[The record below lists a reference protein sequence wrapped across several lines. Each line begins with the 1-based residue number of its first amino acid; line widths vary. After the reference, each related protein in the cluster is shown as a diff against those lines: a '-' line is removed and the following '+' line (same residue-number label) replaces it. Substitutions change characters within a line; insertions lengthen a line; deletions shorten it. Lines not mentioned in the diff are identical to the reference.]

1 MEIPS
6 CHAGRPVL
14 RFHPNAMKL
23 KIKFGDYGM
32 VLVLLGLVL
41 LFSLLTVKPVN
52 PSDARSARKLA
63 ERIIE
68 EVPADQAVVIYGKN
82 KTDFEQFAR
91 NLAEELESRDRK
103 DVRLA
108 IGVPRDLRVKLN
120 ELRDEGGALGAIATA
135 GPAGM
140 EVIRSVP
147 EKYPAFQEF
156 ATMTP
161 DSRSK
166 STFFT
171 LDNFRNVTQRVVVIA
186 IVAIGMTMVIITAGI
201 DLSVGSL
208 VGLSAMVGA
217 WFIKARVMAAG
228 GDPAAVGN
236 LTLYSGFLVAILC
249 AGLIGLFSGALVA
262 YCKVAPFIVT
272 LGVMMIARGMAEQ
285 ANEGFTVSDTHLPAG
300 FRELNHG
307 MLIGIP
313 NTLALLIL
321 FYVAAHLFMSKTKYG
336 RYIYAVGGNMEA
348 ARLSGVPVAG
358 VILLV
363 YSLCGLLAGL
373 GGCLEAS
380 RVNAATTVMGTG
392 LELEVIAAVVVG
404 GTSLFGGSG
413 RVFGTLIGAFIIGV
427 MRSGMNQLNFKDPL
441 QDMVLGAIII
451 IAVLLDRARQVGLW
465 DRVFRRG
472 PVVAAVSGTGGGA
485 SAENGDG

>member
-1 MEIPS
+1 MP
-6 CHAGRPVL
+6 
-14 RFHPNAMKL
+14 F

-32 VLVLLGLVL
+32 VLVLLALVL
-41 LFSLLTVKPVN
+41 LFSVLTVKKVA
-52 PSDARSARKLA
+52 PSDKRSARNVA
-63 ERIIE
+63 ERIVK
-68 EVPADQAVVIYGKN
+68 EVPSDKAVVVYGKD
-82 KTDFEQFAR
+82 KTDFEFFAR
-91 NLAEELESRDRK
+91 TLARRLKTEGRA

-108 IGVPRDLRVKLN
+108 IGAPRNLRVKLN
-120 ELRDEGGALGAIATA
+120 ELRDEGRQLGAIATA

-140 EVIRSVP
+140 EVIKAVP
-147 EKYPAFQEF
+147 EKYPMFQQF
-156 ATMTP
+156 AVLTP
-161 DSRSK
+161 QPRKK

-171 LDNFRNVTQRVVVIA
+171 LDNFKNVTQRVVVIA

-208 VGLSAMVGA
+208 VGFSAMVGA
-217 WFIKARVMAAG
+217 WFIKERVIAAG
-228 GDPAAVGN
+228 GDPATAGN
-236 LTLYSGFLVAILC
+236 FTVYSGFAVAILC

-285 ANEGFTVSDTHLPAG
+285 ANGGFTVSDTQLPAG

-307 MLIGIP
+307 TLIGIP
-313 NTLALLIL
+313 NTVALLVL
-321 FYVAAHLFMSKTKYG
+321 FYLAAHIFMSKTKYG

-358 VILLV
+358 IILLV
-363 YSLCGLLAGL
+363 YTVCGLLAGL

-427 MRSGMNQLNFKDPL
+427 MRSGMNQLNFKDPV

-451 IAVLLDRARQVGLW
+451 IAVLLDRARQIGFWERLL
-465 DRVFRRG
+465 RRG
-472 PVVAAVSGTGGGA
+472 SQKAAP
-485 SAENGDG
+485 

>member
-1 MEIPS
+1 
-6 CHAGRPVL
+6 
-14 RFHPNAMKL
+14 MKL

-32 VLVLLGLVL
+32 ILVLMVL
-41 LFSLLTVKPVN
+41 ILIFSLLTVKEVA
-52 PSDARSARKLA
+52 PSGKSSAREVA
-63 ERIIE
+63 ERIMK
-68 EVPADQAVVIYGKN
+68 EVPADKAVVVYGKD
-82 KTDFEQFAR
+82 KTDFETFAR
-91 NLAEELESRDRK
+91 SLALRLKTEGRDN
-103 DVRLA
+103 VRLA
-108 IGVPRDLRVKLN
+108 IGAPRNLRVKLN
-120 ELRDEGGALGAIATA
+120 ELRDEGRPLGAIATA

-140 EVIRSVP
+140 EVIQAVP
-147 EKYPAFQEF
+147 EKYPEFQKF
-156 ATMTP
+156 PVLTP
-161 DSRSK
+161 QPRKK

-171 LDNFRNVTQRVVVIA
+171 LDNFKNVTQRVVVIA

-217 WFIKARVMAAG
+217 WFIKERVIAAG
-228 GDPAAVGN
+228 GDPTAAGDFTV
-236 LTLYSGFLVAILC
+236 YSGFAVAILC

-285 ANEGFTVSDTHLPAG
+285 ANGGFTVSDTQLPAA

-307 MLIGIP
+307 TLIGIP
-313 NTLALLIL
+313 NTVALLVL
-321 FYVAAHLFMSKTKYG
+321 FYLAAHIFMSKTKYG

-358 VILLV
+358 IILLV
-363 YSLCGLLAGL
+363 YTVCGLLAGL

-427 MRSGMNQLNFKDPL
+427 MRSGMNQLNFKDPV

-451 IAVLLDRARQVGLW
+451 IAVLLDRARQVGFW
-465 DRVFRRG
+465 ERVLGRG
-472 PVVAAVSGTGGGA
+472 SPKPA
-485 SAENGDG
+485 S

>member
-1 MEIPS
+1 MIGFRTDE
-6 CHAGRPVL
+6 
-14 RFHPNAMKL
+14 MKL
-23 KIKFGDYGM
+23 TIKFGDYGM
-32 VLVLLGLVL
+32 VLVLLALVT
-41 LFSLLTVKPVN
+41 LFSLLTIKPVN

-63 ERIIE
+63 ERIVAEI
-68 EVPADQAVVIYGKN
+68 PPDKAVVIYGKN

-91 NLAEELESRDRK
+91 NLADELESRDRK
-103 DVRLA
+103 DVHLA

-120 ELRDEGGALGAIATA
+120 ELRDEGGKLGAIATA

-140 EVIRSVP
+140 EVIRAVP
-147 EKYPAFQEF
+147 GNYPTFQEF
-156 ATMTP
+156 ETLTP
-161 DSRSK
+161 DSRRK

-171 LDNFRNVTQRVVVIA
+171 LDNFKNVTQRVVVIA

-208 VGLSAMVGA
+208 VGLSAMSGA
-217 WFIKARVMAAG
+217 WFIKERVVAAG
-228 GDPAAVGN
+228 GDPATVGN
-236 LTLYSGFLVAILC
+236 FTVYSGFMVAIFC

-285 ANEGFTVSDTHLPAG
+285 ANQGFTVSDTHLPAG

-307 MLIGIP
+307 TFVGIP

-321 FYVAAHLFMSKTKYG
+321 FYVAAHIFMSRTKYG

-348 ARLSGVPVAG
+348 ARLSGVPVTG
-358 VILLV
+358 VLLLV
-363 YSLCGLLAGL
+363 YSACGLLAGL

-413 RVFGTLIGAFIIGV
+413 RVFGTLTGAFIIGV

-451 IAVLLDRARQVGLW
+451 IAVLLDRARQVGFW
-465 DRVFRRG
+465 DRILRRS
-472 PVVAAVSGTGGGA
+472 PASVPGGDRVDRNEG
-485 SAENGDG
+485 

>member
-1 MEIPS
+1 
-6 CHAGRPVL
+6 
-14 RFHPNAMKL
+14 MKF

-32 VLVLLGLVL
+32 ILVLLGLVL

-52 PSDARSARKLA
+52 PSDARSAAKLA
-63 ERIIE
+63 ERIME
-68 EVPADQAVVIYGKN
+68 EVPGNRAVVVYGKN
-82 KTDFEQFAR
+82 KTSFEEFAR
-91 NLAEELESRDRK
+91 NLAAELESRNRG
-103 DVRLA
+103 DVHLA
-108 IGVPRDLRVKLN
+108 IGVPRDLRAKLN
-120 ELRDEGGALGAIATA
+120 ELRDEGASLGAIATA

-140 EVIRSVP
+140 EVIRAVP
-147 EKYPAFQEF
+147 DNYPMFQQF
-156 ATMTP
+156 ATLTP
-161 DSRSK
+161 DSRKK

-171 LDNFRNVTQRVVVIA
+171 LDNFKNVTQRVVVIA

-217 WFIKARVMAAG
+217 WVIKERVVAAG
-228 GDPAAVGN
+228 GDPATVGN
-236 LTLYSGFLVAILC
+236 FTVYSGFVVAIFC

-285 ANEGFTVSDTHLPAG
+285 ANEGFTISDTHLPAG

-307 MLIGIP
+307 TLIGIP

-321 FYVAAHLFMSKTKYG
+321 FYVAAHIFMARTKYG

-348 ARLSGVPVAG
+348 ARLSGVPVTG
-358 VILLV
+358 VLLLV

-441 QDMVLGAIII
+441 QDMVLGSIII

-465 DRVFRRG
+465 DRIVKRSATLSSRG
-472 PVVAAVSGTGGGA
+472 DAAGGNDA
-485 SAENGDG
+485 

>member
-1 MEIPS
+1 MP
-6 CHAGRPVL
+6 
-14 RFHPNAMKL
+14 F

-32 VLVLLGLVL
+32 VLVLLALVA
-41 LFSLLTVKPVN
+41 LFSLLTVKEES
-52 PSDARSARKLA
+52 PSDKRSVRDVA
-63 ERIIE
+63 ERIMKEI
-68 EVPADQAVVIYGKN
+68 PADQAVVVYGKD
-82 KTDFEQFAR
+82 KTEFENFAR
-91 NLAEELESRDRK
+91 NLANQLTKETRGN
-103 DVRLA
+103 VILA
-108 IGVPRDLRVKLN
+108 IGGPVKLRS
-120 ELRDEGGALGAIATA
+120 ELDKLRDERRELGAIATA

-140 EVIRSVP
+140 EVIKAVP
-147 EKYPAFQEF
+147 ENYPMFQQF
-156 ATMTP
+156 AVLTP
-161 DSRSK
+161 QPRRK

-208 VGLSAMVGA
+208 VGLAAMAGA
-217 WFIKARVMAAG
+217 WFIKERVVAAG
-228 GDPAAVGN
+228 GEPESVGALAV
-236 LTLYSGFLVAILC
+236 YSGFLIAILC
-249 AGLIGLFSGALVA
+249 TGLLGLFSGTLVA

-285 ANEGFTVSDTHLPAG
+285 ANGGFTVSDTQLPAG

-307 MLIGIP
+307 TLIGIP
-313 NTLALLIL
+313 NTVALLVL
-321 FYVAAHLFMSKTKYG
+321 FYLAAHIFMSKTKYG

-358 VILLV
+358 IILLV
-363 YSLCGLLAGL
+363 YTVCGLLAGL

-427 MRSGMNQLNFKDPL
+427 MRSGMNQLNFKDPV

-451 IAVLLDRARQVGLW
+451 IAVLLDRARQIGFWERLL
-465 DRVFRRG
+465 RRG
-472 PVVAAVSGTGGGA
+472 SQKAAP
-485 SAENGDG
+485 